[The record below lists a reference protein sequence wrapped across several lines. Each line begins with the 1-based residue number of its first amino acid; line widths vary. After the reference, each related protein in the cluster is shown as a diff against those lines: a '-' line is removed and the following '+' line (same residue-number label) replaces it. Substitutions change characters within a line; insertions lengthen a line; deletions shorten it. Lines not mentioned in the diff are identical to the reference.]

1 MRVFFYAIVV
11 QLILNGYVFWWF
23 WRALSNQKIL
33 RVIVSVIFGA
43 ELVIYLSGFFLL
55 EFFPPELRR
64 IIVLVGTSWMVF
76 ILYMT
81 VLFLLYDAVRYINH
95 KRRRFLPERFNLH
108 SLKVRGMYVFTS
120 LVLVLSLMTYGN
132 YRFKNPVVTELN
144 LSVLK
149 KSPNVSHLKAVLV
162 SDMHVGLLI
171 NKDMLRTYVDK
182 IMEQKPDIILMVG
195 DIIDFDLASV
205 KQQNMEEEFRR
216 LDAPYGVYMSTGN
229 HEYIKLEDEADEE
242 KISWLSQTAGLSV
255 LRDSVVMISDSFY
268 LVGREDDKKTGRK
281 PLEEIIKGIDK
292 EYPVIVMNHEPHK
305 LSEEVNAGVDIALYG
320 HTHNGQLFPY
330 PIILKAIY
338 EVVYGYKKKDD
349 THIYVSSG
357 LGLAGPQYR
366 IGTVSEI
373 VVLNIDFA
381 KD

>member
-33 RVIVSVIFGA
+33 RIIMSAIFGA
-43 ELVIYLSGFFLL
+43 ELIIYLSGFFLL
-55 EFFPPELRR
+55 EYFPPELRR
-64 IIVLVGTSWMVF
+64 IIVLIGTSWMVF
-76 ILYMT
+76 ILYT
-81 VLFLLYDAVRYINH
+81 IVLLLLYDVIRYINH
-95 KRRRFLPERFNLH
+95 KIRRFLPERFNLN
-108 SLKVRGMYVFTS
+108 SLKVRSMYFFIS
-120 LVLVLSLMTYGN
+120 LILVISMMAYGN
-132 YRFKNPVVTELN
+132 YRFKNPVITEVN
-144 LSVLK
+144 LIVPK
-149 KSPNVSHLKAVLV
+149 KSPDMPHLKAVLV

-171 NKDMLRTYVDK
+171 NKDMLRMYVDK

-205 KQQNMEEEFRR
+205 KEQNMESEFRR
-216 LDAPYGVYMSTGN
+216 LSAPYGVYMSTGN
-229 HEYIKLEDEADEE
+229 HEYIKLEDEVDEE
-242 KISWLSQTAGLSV
+242 KISWLSHVAGLSV
-255 LRDSVVMISDSFY
+255 LRDSVVMINDSFY
-268 LVGREDDKKTGRK
+268 LVGREDDKKRGRK
-281 PLEEIIKGIDK
+281 SLEEIINGIDRK
-292 EYPVIVMNHEPHK
+292 YPVIVMNHEPHR
-305 LSEEVNAGVDIALYG
+305 LSEESDAGVDIALYG

-330 PIILKAIY
+330 PLMLKAIY